1 MKNLDK
7 LKYSIS
13 AIICAAML
21 CATLAGCDSTP
32 SGGQS
37 GADSSNGGSVITDA
51 NGNTLDTSPVTLPET
66 PQVTDA
72 VAGETV
78 TADTDGSITLADSGI
93 TVTGTGLT
101 ADGSTVTIS
110 AAGTYTVSGKLSDG
124 QIIVNTEDTEKVKL
138 IFNGVDIHCDNSA
151 AVYVVNAPKKVIIY
165 TQKGS
170 VNLVSDGETRTD
182 GDDVPTA
189 AIYSHDDL
197 KLDGEG
203 ELYVTGSYGKGIMSK
218 DDIEICGG
226 TIYVTAVDDGIRGKD
241 SVEMTG
247 GYVVIDAGADGLRSS
262 NDSEA
267 AKGYITVSDG
277 ELYIKA
283 AQDGIQAET
292 TLTVSGGKISVVS
305 DGGSANASTDKGG
318 GPGGDF
324 PGGGSFPEGNFP
336 GGDGNFP
343 GGDGN
348 GGGRPGGNGGNG
360 GNGGGR
366 PGNNGSNMSSE
377 GSVADISDLVAIG
390 FATAGSGTSTSALAS
405 TSTSASTADD
415 ASTKGL
421 KAGVAVIISGGEI
434 TVDSADDAVH
444 SNDSATI
451 SGGMLTLSTGGDG
464 IHADATLT
472 VSGGSITVT
481 GSYEGL
487 EALTLN
493 IEGGVINVTAS
504 DDGMNA
510 AGGTTSS
517 GRGRPGGGNASDS
530 SGLIN
535 ITGGT
540 VTVNAGGDGI
550 DSNGNIRMSGGTVI
564 VYGPTDNGNG
574 ALDFDGSFTMSGGT
588 LLAVGSSGMVQ
599 KPTGSGSVRVLS
611 ANVSI
616 NAGST
621 VSITDASGDV
631 VTSFTAPKRIAS
643 FIYAAE
649 GLDGSY
655 SIVVDL
661 SQAATVKAS

>member
-1 MKNLDK
+1 MKSLDK

-21 CATLAGCDSTP
+21 CATLASCDSA
-32 SGGQS
+32 SSDGQNGS
-37 GADSSNGGSVITDA
+37 DGSNGGSVITDA
-51 NGNTLDTSPVTLPET
+51 NGNRLDTSPVTLPET

-78 TADTDGSITLADSGI
+78 TTDTDGSIALADSGI

-110 AAGTYTVSGKLSDG
+110 AAGTYAVSGKLSNG
-124 QIIVNTEDTEKVKL
+124 QIIVDTEDTEKVKL
-138 IFNGVDIHCDNSA
+138 IFNGVDIHCENSA
-151 AVYVVNAPKKVIIY
+151 AIYVVNAPKKVIIY

-170 VNLVSDGETRTD
+170 VNLVSDGETRAES
-182 GDDVPTA
+182 DDVPTA

-218 DDIEICGG
+218 DDLEICGG
-226 TIYVTAVDDGIRGKD
+226 KIYVTAVDDGIRGKD

-262 NDSEA
+262 NDTDTT
-267 AKGYITVSDG
+267 KGYITVSDG

-305 DGGSANASTDKGG
+305 GGGSANASTDKGNF
-318 GPGGDF
+318 PGGDF
-324 PGGGSFPEGNFP
+324 PGGGSFP

-343 GGDGN
+343 GGN

-366 PGNNGSNMSSE
+366 PSSNGSNMSSD
-377 GSVADISDLVAIG
+377 GSAADISDLA
-390 FATAGSGTSTSALAS
+390 AESSGASA
-405 TSTSASTADD
+405 SASTTDD
-415 ASTKGL
+415 VSTKGL
-421 KAGVAVIISGGEI
+421 KAGVAVVISGGEI

-444 SNDSATI
+444 SNDSVAI
-451 SGGMLTLSTGGDG
+451 SGGTFTLSAGDDG
-464 IHADATLT
+464 VHADATLT
-472 VSGGSITVT
+472 VSGGSIAVT

-504 DDGMNA
+504 DDGLNA

-517 GRGRPGGGNASDS
+517 GWGRPGGGNASDS
-530 SGLIN
+530 NGLIN

-574 ALDFDGSFTMSGGT
+574 ALDFDGSFPMSGGT

-621 VSITDASGDV
+621 VSITDASGNV

-643 FIYAAE
+643 VIYAAE

-655 SIVVDL
+655 NIVVNG
-661 SQAATVKAS
+661 SQAATARAS

>member
-13 AIICAAML
+13 AIICAALL

-32 SGGQS
+32 SGSQNGS
-37 GADSSNGGSVITDA
+37 DGSNGGSVITDA
-51 NGNTLDTSPVTLPET
+51 NGNRLDTSPVTLPET
-66 PQVTDA
+66 PSVTDA

-93 TVTGTGLT
+93 TVTGTGLK

-138 IFNGVDIHCDNSA
+138 IFNGVNIHCENSA
-151 AVYVVNAPKKVIIY
+151 AVYVVSAPKKVIIY

-170 VNLVSDGETRTD
+170 VNLVSDGETRAD

-226 TIYVTAVDDGIRGKD
+226 TIYVTAADDGIRGKD

-262 NDSEA
+262 NDSNA
-267 AKGYITVSDG
+267 DKGYITVSDG

-292 TLTVSGGKISVVS
+292 TLTVSGGKINVVS
-305 DGGSANASTDKGG
+305 GGGSANASTDKGG
-318 GPGGDF
+318 FPGGDF
-324 PGGGSFPEGNFP
+324 PGDGNFP

-343 GGDGN
+343 GGDGSFP
-348 GGGRPGGNGGNG
+348 GGDGNFPGGNGGR
-360 GNGGGR
+360 R
-366 PGNNGSNMSSE
+366 PGSNGSNMSSD
-377 GSVADISDLVAIG
+377 GSAADVSDLAAIG
-390 FATAGSGTSTSALAS
+390 LATAGSGASTSALAS
-405 TSTSASTADD
+405 TSTSASTTDD
-415 ASTKGL
+415 VSTKGL
-421 KAGVAVIISGGEI
+421 KAGVAVVISGGEI
-434 TVDSADDAVH
+434 NVDSTDDAVH

-451 SGGMLTLSTGGDG
+451 SGGTLTLSTGDDG
-464 IHADATLT
+464 VHADATLT

-481 GSYEGL
+481 KSYEGL

-504 DDGMNA
+504 DDGLNA

-517 GRGRPGGGNASDS
+517 SGWGRPGGGNASDS

-588 LLAVGSSGMVQ
+588 LLAVGSSGMAQ

-621 VSITDASGDV
+621 VSITDTSGNV

-643 FIYAAE
+643 VIYAAE

-655 SIVVDL
+655 NIVVDG
-661 SQAATVKAS
+661 SQAATAKAS